1 MKELPEGSAGSG
13 GAMLRLGRGLAIG
26 YEKVIAEVPDELVL
40 GMGTHFLLARNGR
53 GKTTLLKTVSGLLK
67 RLGGDFEVSGRCC
80 FVADDLAF
88 DRELSARMIF
98 SAFLDEAG
106 RRAAH
111 ELAGLLE
118 LDVRKPFGKLSFGN
132 RKKVGVVVAECG
144 RGRGDVVLYDEP
156 FTGLDTPAR
165 EALLSRWEQTS
176 GEVMRLVSCHPD
188 LDEMAMPSALL
199 ISDGRIG
206 RPGDGAASWADLKRL
221 LK

>member
-1 MKELPEGSAGSG
+1 MKELPERDSG
-13 GAMLRLGRGLAIG
+13 ESGVVLRLGRGLAIG
-26 YEKVIAEVPDELVL
+26 YEKKIAEVPDELKL
-40 GMGTHFLLARNGR
+40 GGGTHFLLARNGR
-53 GKTTLLKTVSGLLK
+53 GKTTLLKTISGLLK
-67 RLGGDFEVSGRCC
+67 RLGGEYEVSGRCS

-88 DRELSARMIF
+88 DRELSPRLIF
-98 SAFLDEAG
+98 AAFLNEKG
-106 RRAAH
+106 RAAAA
-111 ELAGLLE
+111 ELSDRIE
-118 LDVRKPFGKLSFGN
+118 LDVKKPFGKLSFGN

-144 RGRGDVVLYDEP
+144 RQRGDVVLYDEP

-165 EALLSRWEQTS
+165 EALLARWEETC
-176 GEVMRLVSCHPD
+176 GEITRLVSCHPD

>member
-1 MKELPEGSAGSG
+1 MKDLPESNSG
-13 GAMLRLGRGLAIG
+13 ATGVMLRLGRGLAIG
-26 YEKVIAEVPDELVL
+26 YEKQIAGVPEELVL

-67 RLGGDFEVSGRCC
+67 RLGGEYEVGGRCC

-88 DRELSARMIF
+88 DRELPARLIF
-98 SAFLDEAG
+98 AAFLDKDG
-106 RRAAH
+106 RAAAA
-111 ELAGLLE
+111 ELADKVE
-118 LDVRKPFGKLSFGN
+118 LDVKKPFGKLSFGN

-144 RGRGDVVLYDEP
+144 RRHGDVVLYDEP

-165 EALLSRWEQTS
+165 EALLARWEETR
-176 GEVMRLVSCHPD
+176 GEVTRLVSCHPD

-199 ISDGRIG
+199 ISDGKIG
-206 RPGDGAASWADLKRL
+206 RPGDGAASWAELKRL